1 LAEDGVP
8 DRFLGLKSLIGNTPL
23 LEIECTFQ
31 GRRRLVYAKAEHLNL
46 TGSVKDRMAW
56 HILRRARADGT
67 LRPGARIAEA
77 TSGNTGIS
85 FAALGRALGHPVEI
99 YMPDWVSAERI
110 NLIRFL
116 GADVH
121 LVSAAE
127 GGFLG
132 SIQRAEELAAGTD
145 EVFLP
150 RQFSNHH
157 NIEAH
162 EQTTGPEIWSQ
173 LAFRG
178 MVPDAFVAGVGT
190 GGTLMGVGRYLR
202 GMMPRVRLFPVEP
215 ASSPTF
221 STGHCAGQHRIQGI
235 SDEFIPPIVDLDY
248 LNQVVAV
255 DDGDAILMAQR
266 LARQLGLA
274 VGISSGAN
282 FVAAL
287 KVLEVLGEGTVAVT
301 VFADDNK
308 KYLSTDLM
316 RDEPVKSGY
325 LAPDVE
331 LAGFRSFKRSC
342 DTCCDP
348 EECANGVPL
357 GVVAPGEPIPRCP
370 RGIPRPVPADYLT
383 VVSPTPLRPSCP
395 TSSGR
400 GR

>member
-1 LAEDGVP
+1 MP

-23 LEIECTFQ
+23 LEIDCTFR

-46 TGSVKDRMAW
+46 TGSVKDRMAL
-56 HILRRARADGT
+56 HILRRARAEGT
-67 LRPGARIAEA
+67 LRAGARIAEA

-99 YMPDWVSAERI
+99 FMPDWMSAERI

-116 GADVH
+116 GAEVH

-127 GGFLG
+127 GGFVG
-132 SIQRAEELAAGTD
+132 SIQRVEELAGRDAA
-145 EVFLP
+145 VFLP
-150 RQFSNHH
+150 RQFSNAH

-173 LAFRG
+173 LSFRG
-178 MVPDAFVAGVGT
+178 IAPDAFVAGVGT

-202 GMMPRVRLFPVEP
+202 GMLPGLRLFPVEP
-215 ASSPTF
+215 ASSPTL
-221 STGHCAGQHRIQGI
+221 STGHCVGRHRIQGI

-248 LNQVVAV
+248 LDEVVAV

-266 LARQLGLA
+266 RQLGLA

-287 KVLEVLGEGTVAVT
+287 KVQALLSEGAVVVT
-301 VFADDNK
+301 VFPDDNK
-308 KYLSTDLM
+308 KYLSTDLL
-316 RDEPVKSGY
+316 REEPTKDGY
-325 LAPDVE
+325 LAPEVE
-331 LAGFRSFKRSC
+331 LTSFRSFKRTC

-348 EECANGVPL
+348 EECADGIAL
-357 GVVAPGEPIPRCP
+357 GVVAPGEPIPQCP
-370 RGIPRPVPADYLT
+370 RRIPRPVPSDYLT
-383 VVSPTPLRPSCP
+383 AFPIPPARPSCP
-395 TSSGR
+395 VRSRRS
-400 GR
+400 